1 MAQKWDKIWFVDEKK
16 FDLDGPDS
24 VKFYFHDLRKES
36 MMTSRRQNGGG
47 NIMVWVGVSSR
58 GITELALKMKSS
70 EYQTIVENFLLPK
83 FQNGD
88 ELVQDN
94 APIHASMST
103 RDWLKSNNVPLIQ
116 WPSNSPDLNSIE
128 NQWGHISRQLYENGT
143 QFHSVRE
150 LKIKTSV

>member
-1 MAQKWDKIWFVDEKK
+1 
-16 FDLDGPDS
+16 
-24 VKFYFHDLRKES
+24 
-36 MMTSRRQNGGG
+36 MMTSRRQNGGES
-47 NIMVWVGVSSR
+47 IMVWAGFSTR
-58 GITELALKMKSS
+58 GTAELAFIETKMKSS
-70 EYQTIVENFLLPK
+70 GYQTIVENFLLPK

-116 WPSNSPDLNSIE
+116 WPSNSPDLNPIE
-128 NQWGHISRQLYENGT
+128 NLWGHISRQLYENGT

-150 LKIKTSV
+150 LKSKLLSEWRSIDY

>member
-1 MAQKWDKIWFVDEKK
+1 M
-16 FDLDGPDS
+16 
-24 VKFYFHDLRKES
+24 
-36 MMTSRRQNGGG
+36 
-47 NIMVWVGVSSR
+47 
-58 GITELALKMKSS
+58 
-70 EYQTIVENFLLPK
+70 PK

-116 WPSNSPDLNSIE
+116 WPSNSPDLNPIE
-128 NQWGHISRQLYENGT
+128 NLWGHISRQLYENGT

-150 LKIKTSV
+150 LKSKLLSEWRRIYRVTKKSLPYFNFILHENKKNKNVCARTCRKLILLFSL